1 MRRRRK
7 VTYRP
12 RKAQGV
18 FSVVWGGVFVLIGLF
33 FAIPAAGPFG
43 LLWTAAAIAITAM
56 SAYQAFGKKYHGPE
70 IHIEEE
76 NVENPPEQGQSPGG
90 EAHDHIPSMA
100 LDAKARLE
108 QLETLKAAGLI
119 TQEEYQKKR
128 SEILRDL

>member
-12 RKAQGV
+12 SKAQGV

-43 LLWTAAAIAITAM
+43 LLWTAGAAAITALN
-56 SAYQAFGKKYHGPE
+56 AYRAFGKRYSGPE

-76 NVENPPEQGQSPGG
+76 TVENLSGQER
-90 EAHDHIPSMA
+90 EAAPQTHDHIPSTA
-100 LDAKARLE
+100 LDARGRLE
-108 QLETLKAAGLI
+108 QLEALKGAGLL
-119 TQEEYQKKR
+119 TEEEYREKR
-128 SEILRDL
+128 KDILDDL